1 VAEVGD
7 AGRVAVRLSPP
18 NTDAGEPREAGDL
31 EDPDAL
37 YAHAIKALDA
47 FGLAYLLLTELR
59 WFGGVDG
66 GKGWDMPFFI
76 PKKFVPQLVQGP
88 HVGLWG
94 LDSDQCEAAARRGPL
109 RRRRVRQVSERD
121 CVTSVLLRQAAM
133 T

>member
-66 GKGWDMPFFI
+66 GKGWDALLHSQE
-76 PKKFVPQLVQGP
+76 VR
-88 HVGLWG
+88 
-94 LDSDQCEAAARRGPL
+94 SAACTRAPCWALG
-109 RRRRVRQVSERD
+109 
-121 CVTSVLLRQAAM
+121 A
-133 T
+133 